1 MFYLPKILTVGSSDT
16 YFHVVINSNSE
27 IIRYMTITEIIMKII
42 MIIITAYAII
52 NALRLRSIA

>member
-1 MFYLPKILTVGSSDT
+1 MFYLPKILTVGSSGT

-52 NALRLRSIA
+52 NALRLRSIS

>member
-1 MFYLPKILTVGSSDT
+1 MPKILTVGSSDT

-52 NALRLRSIA
+52 IALRLRSIS